1 MTNDKHI
8 IYAKVPTGYQRSSI
22 ACFGME
28 VTRHGNGS
36 ITAKEEFNSYAEAKQ
51 MLLDIA
57 EFWAEDELQEQEMF
71 AEIEQHGQLTY
82 DGCTAKIYTEEEFNW
97 I

>member
-1 MTNDKHI
+1 MTNKHI
-8 IYAKVPTGYQRSSI
+8 IYAKAPTAYQRSSI

-36 ITAKEEFNSYAEAKQ
+36 ITAKVVYNSYSKAKLRL
-51 MLLDIA
+51 M
-57 EFWAEDELQEQEMF
+57 ELVPYLADSFPQEQEMF